1 MPRGKEELMNIA
13 EFASTGDRS
22 RSRKIA
28 VVAGLLALSGIVY
41 YVVPI
46 RLTVVEGLLTRF
58 FYFPIFLGALWFGF
72 RGGVV
77 LALLAT
83 LICLPHV
90 FKEIGQNQTL
100 FSEELLELLLF
111 NLVGPVVGALSD
123 RERRQ
128 RSKNEELQTLA
139 ALGEAASSVA
149 HEMKNIVIP
158 MRGFIKRVRQ
168 ICPMDPNAAS
178 YLEIVEKESAR
189 LDRMTQDMLS
199 FARHPSSHKEPVD
212 VRSLVEEVRRGL
224 HEEFRTKGVRLVC
237 QCDGRENPVLL
248 NRDRV
253 HLVLVNLLYNAL
265 HASIAGKEVR
275 LLTCRQH
282 DSLRIIIEDSGAGI
296 PREHLERIFQP
307 FFTTMPKGTGLGL
320 AITQRVIEEHLG
332 KIQVESE
339 LGSGT
344 RVTLDLPA
352 PPGQAIS
359 ISPTMTKGSSR
370 YPR

>member
-1 MPRGKEELMNIA
+1 MNIA
-13 EFASTGDRS
+13 EFAVIEGKR
-22 RSRKIA
+22 RSRKIH
-28 VVAGLLALSGIVY
+28 VVTGLLALTAIVY

-46 RLTVVEGLLTRF
+46 RLIVVQGLLTRF
-58 FYFPIFLGALWFGF
+58 FYLPIFLGALWFGV
-72 RGGVV
+72 RGGVGA
-77 LALLAT
+77 ALLAT
-83 LICLPHV
+83 LICSPHV
-90 FKEIGQNQTL
+90 FMELGRNQTL
-100 FSEELLELLLF
+100 FSDELLELLLF
-111 NLVGPVVGALSD
+111 NLVGPIVGGLSD

-158 MRGFIKRVRQ
+158 MRGFLRRMRQ
-168 ICPMDPNAAS
+168 IRPLDPNAAS

-199 FARHPSSHKEPVD
+199 FARHPSVQKEPVD

-224 HEEFRTKGVRLVC
+224 HEEFRTKGVQLLCR
-237 QCDGRENPVLL
+237 CDGEEDPVLL

-265 HASIAGKEVR
+265 HASTAGKEVR
-275 LLTCRQH
+275 LLTCRHQ
-282 DSLRIIIEDSGAGI
+282 DYLRIVIEDSGVGI
-296 PREHLERIFQP
+296 PEEYLERIFQP

-320 AITQRVIEEHLG
+320 AITQRVIEEHRG

-339 LGSGT
+339 LDFGT
-344 RVTLDLPA
+344 RVTLDFPA
-352 PPGQAIS
+352 PRGQ
-359 ISPTMTKGSSR
+359 K
-370 YPR
+370 

>member
-1 MPRGKEELMNIA
+1 MKIA
-13 EFASTGDRS
+13 EFAFMGDKS
-22 RSRKIA
+22 RSRKISA
-28 VVAGLLALSGIVY
+28 VVGLLALSAIVY

-46 RLTVVEGLLTRF
+46 RLTMVQGLLTRF
-58 FYFPIFLGALWFGF
+58 FYFPIFLGGLWFGF
-72 RGGVV
+72 RGGVGV
-77 LALLAT
+77 ALLAT
-83 LICLPHV
+83 LICSPHV
-90 FKEIGQNQTL
+90 FMELGWNQTL
-100 FSEELLELLLF
+100 FSDELLELLLF
-111 NLVGPVVGALSD
+111 NLVGPMVGGLSD

-158 MRGFIKRVRQ
+158 MRGFIRRMRQ
-168 ICPMDPNAAS
+168 IRPLDPKAAS

-189 LDRMTQDMLS
+189 LDRMTHDMLS
-199 FARHPSSHKEPVD
+199 FARHPSEQKEPVD

-224 HEEFRTKGVRLVC
+224 HEEFRTKGVQLLCR
-237 QCDGRENPVLL
+237 CDGEEYPVLL

-265 HASIAGKEVR
+265 HASTAGKEVR
-275 LLTCRQH
+275 LLTCRQQ
-282 DSLRIIIEDSGAGI
+282 DSLRIVIEDFGVGI
-296 PREHLERIFQP
+296 PQEYLERIFQP

-339 LGSGT
+339 LGFGT
-344 RVTLDLPA
+344 RVTLDFPA
-352 PPGQAIS
+352 PWGQPKK
-359 ISPTMTKGSSR
+359 ISPTMSKI
-370 YPR
+370 

>member
-1 MPRGKEELMNIA
+1 MNIA
-13 EFASTGDRS
+13 EFASTGYKS

-41 YVVPI
+41 YVIPI
-46 RLTVVEGLLTRF
+46 RLTMLEGLLTRF
-58 FYFPIFLGALWFGF
+58 FYFPIFLGGLWFGF

-77 LALLAT
+77 VALLAT
-83 LICLPHV
+83 LICSPHV
-90 FKEIGQNQTL
+90 FMEIGRNQTV
-100 FSEELLELLLF
+100 FSDELLELLVF
-111 NLVGPVVGALSD
+111 NLVGPIVGALSD

-158 MRGFIKRVRQ
+158 MRGFIRRMRQ
-168 ICPMDPNAAS
+168 IYPMDPNAAS

-199 FARHPSSHKEPVD
+199 FARHPTSHREPVD

-224 HEEFRTKGVRLVC
+224 HEEFRSKGVHLVC
-237 QCDGRENPVLL
+237 RCDGEENPVLL

-282 DSLRIIIEDSGAGI
+282 DSLRIIIEDCGAGI

-332 KIQVESE
+332 RIQVESE

-344 RVTLDLPA
+344 RFTLDFPA
-352 PPGQAIS
+352 PPGQEIK
-359 ISPTMTKGSSR
+359 ISPTMGKI
-370 YPR
+370 

>member
-1 MPRGKEELMNIA
+1 MKIT
-13 EFASTGDRS
+13 EFAFTGDKS

-28 VVAGLLALSGIVY
+28 VVVGLLVLNGVVY

-46 RLTVVEGLLTRF
+46 RLTMARGMLTRF
-58 FYFPIFLGALWFGF
+58 FYFPIFLGGLWFGF
-72 RGGVV
+72 RGGVAV
-77 LALLAT
+77 ALLAT
-83 LICLPHV
+83 LICSPHV
-90 FKEIGQNQTL
+90 FMEVGRDQTL
-100 FSEELLELLLF
+100 FSDELLELLVF
-111 NLVGPVVGALSD
+111 NLVGPIVGALSD

-128 RSKNEELQTLA
+128 RTKNEELQTLA

-158 MRGFIKRVRQ
+158 MRGFIRRMRR
-168 ICPMDPNAAS
+168 IRPLDPNAAS

-199 FARHPSSHKEPVD
+199 FARHPSPQKEQVD

-224 HEEFRTKGVRLVC
+224 HEEFRGKGVQLFCR
-237 QCDGRENPVLL
+237 CDGEEHLVLL

-265 HASIAGKEVR
+265 HASTAGKEVR
-275 LLTCRQH
+275 LLTCRYH
-282 DSLRIIIEDSGAGI
+282 DFLRIVIEDSGVGI
-296 PREHLERIFQP
+296 PQEHLERIFQP

-320 AITQRVIEEHLG
+320 AITQRVVEEHRG

-339 LGSGT
+339 LGFGT
-344 RVTLDLPA
+344 RITLDFPVSR
-352 PPGQAIS
+352 GQMEKM
-359 ISPTMTKGSSR
+359 SPTADKF
-370 YPR
+370 